1 VAGSWSFDRSPVRA
15 KEEKVKR
22 TLAALGL
29 VGLLV
34 PAAAGA
40 AQIFEKVGTFDGQFL
55 KIGVGARAAAMGGA
69 FVGVADDA
77 SAVYWNAAGIARIDP
92 DKSELALNHASW
104 PAQLKFEHVSYV
116 FHVKRIPGA
125 FAVHARAL
133 TMDPMVET
141 TAFQPD
147 PDIGTGN
154 TFDAGMMT
162 AGLTYARS
170 FTDKFSAGVTANFV
184 HEGLAE
190 LSQSTY
196 AFDVGT
202 LYDVG
207 TMGMKI
213 GMAIS
218 NIGSQIRFIDREARI
233 PALFRVGTSATL
245 MQSADQKLLGS
256 FEFSHPPDNSER
268 LNAGVEYSFRKYVF
282 LRGGYNFNYDSEGIA
297 GGAGFRFPVAVAGLA
312 DLDYAYTDMKD
323 LGGSHRIAMRFT
335 F

>member
-1 VAGSWSFDRSPVRA
+1 MLPGA
-15 KEEKVKR
+15 
-22 TLAALGL
+22 TH
-29 VGLLV
+29 
-34 PAAAGA
+34 A

-77 SAVYWNAAGIARIDP
+77 TALFWNAAGIARIDS
-92 DKSELALNHASW
+92 DKSELSLNHASW
-104 PAQLKFEHVSYV
+104 PADLSFDQVGYV
-116 FHVKRIPGA
+116 FHFKRIPGA
-125 FAVHARAL
+125 FGVHARAL

-147 PDIGTGN
+147 PEIGTGS
-154 TFDAGMMT
+154 TFDAGMLT

-190 LSQSTY
+190 FSQQTF

-218 NIGSQIRFIDREARI
+218 NMGSQIRFIDRQARI
-233 PALFRVGTSATL
+233 PSIFRVGTSATL
-245 MQSADQKLLGS
+245 LQSADQKLIGS

-268 LNAGVEYSFRKYVF
+268 LNAGFEYGFHKYVF
-282 LRGGYNFNYDSEGIA
+282 LRGGYNINYDSEGIA
-297 GGAGFRFPVAVAGLA
+297 GGAGFHFLVSVAGLA
-312 DLDYAYTDMKD
+312 VR
-323 LGGSHRIAMRFT
+323 GS
-335 F
+335 